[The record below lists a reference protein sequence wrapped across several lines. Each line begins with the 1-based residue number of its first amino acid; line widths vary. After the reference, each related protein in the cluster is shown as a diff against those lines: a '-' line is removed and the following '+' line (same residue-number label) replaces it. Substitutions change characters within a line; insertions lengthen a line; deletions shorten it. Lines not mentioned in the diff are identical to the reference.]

1 MVEGEDEN
9 LLMAEKVLFQNDLDN
24 PNLLR
29 DNILYY
35 VAGYLVKSL
44 CARLHCR
51 SCQWE
56 LLLDPTDCHASKTSV
71 YPLYARFV
79 AFKQKGGLI
88 FPSLAVIKIVKATEV
103 VFQRRVVDHGIGIS
117 SERNIGLKIQNAVL
131 DIVGTSVFKHTQHYY
146 EHTVGER
153 DHLSSLLKMV
163 TKRYLDVRMNTY
175 AKKYTA
181 EVVHKNIPSNRHHL
195 TRTILF
201 SNL

>member
-1 MVEGEDEN
+1 M
-9 LLMAEKVLFQNDLDN
+9 
-24 PNLLR
+24 
-29 DNILYY
+29 
-35 VAGYLVKSL
+35 
-44 CARLHCR
+44 
-51 SCQWE
+51 
-56 LLLDPTDCHASKTSV
+56 
-71 YPLYARFV
+71 
-79 AFKQKGGLI
+79 
-88 FPSLAVIKIVKATEV
+88 
-103 VFQRRVVDHGIGIS
+103 
-117 SERNIGLKIQNAVL
+117 L

-163 TKRYLDVRMNTY
+163 TKRYLDVCMNTY